1 MIKLTAAQIQA
12 LAEFAEA
19 DGSDSYTIT
28 EGKIPAF
35 EADDG
40 QTVPA
45 YSGLIA
51 YSDSEDGGVL
61 QLD

>member
-1 MIKLTAAQIQA
+1 MIKLTAAQIKA

-19 DGSDSYTIT
+19 DGSDSYRIT
-28 EGKIPAF
+28 EGHIPAF
-35 EADDG
+35 DTDDD
-40 QTVPA
+40 QAVPA